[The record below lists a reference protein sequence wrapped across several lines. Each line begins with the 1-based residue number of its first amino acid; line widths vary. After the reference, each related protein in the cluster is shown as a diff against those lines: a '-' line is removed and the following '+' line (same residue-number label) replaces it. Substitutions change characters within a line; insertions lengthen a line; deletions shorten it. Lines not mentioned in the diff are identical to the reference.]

1 MEATM
6 EGLLQPTHLF
16 FLMFALFVGIG
27 LNIVVAALLYTD
39 YQRVPAS
46 FRKLDP
52 GLVWLLLIPCFNL
65 VWNFFVFPKLS
76 ESFKAYFDSV
86 GNTSVGDCGRDLGL
100 GYAICSAV
108 SIIPFVGCLTALAS
122 LVLVI
127 LFLMKAN
134 DLKNRIP
141 ITA

>member
-1 MEATM
+1 M
-6 EGLLQPTHLF
+6 EGLLRPTHF
-16 FLMFALFVGIG
+16 FILMFGLFIGIG
-27 LNIVVAALLYTD
+27 LNILVAALLYTD

-46 FRKLDP
+46 FRKLEP
-52 GLVWLLLIPCFNL
+52 GLVWLLLIPCFHL

-86 GNTSVGDCGRDLGL
+86 GDSSVGDCGRDMGL

-108 SIIPFVGCLTALAS
+108 SIIPFVGCLTGLAS

-127 LFLMKAN
+127 LFLIKAN

-141 ITA
+141 IAA

>member
-1 MEATM
+1 M